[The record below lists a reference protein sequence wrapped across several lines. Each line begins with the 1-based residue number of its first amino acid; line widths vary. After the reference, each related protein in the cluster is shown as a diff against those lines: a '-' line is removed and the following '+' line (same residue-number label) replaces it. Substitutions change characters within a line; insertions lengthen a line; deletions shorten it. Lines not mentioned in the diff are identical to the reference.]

1 MRQPKLLP
9 PPQGGWG
16 ILNIKQGSKTV
27 NSDKHHLYNAHDG
40 YNFRMKKQPA
50 LLVTLSLILILF
62 TACTLTK
69 PTPDVNTQ
77 IQVAVAGTLAS
88 IPSATPIPPASPYPS
103 PTPFSLAGLF
113 CEYQFC
119 IGHPIDMA
127 FFDVSAIQ
135 NQAAPSTFSQGLM
148 GALNGNIFIQLMWQ
162 TAPGAADPKFLMDT
176 IIVPSTDTADGNL
189 DVMLIRNMNV
199 IYTQI
204 TSTATPLLPFGGAG
218 AWTCGDRV
226 FAWKVY
232 TSQAEPAR
240 PLFDEALSRFT
251 CGK

>member
-1 MRQPKLLP
+1 
-9 PPQGGWG
+9 
-16 ILNIKQGSKTV
+16 
-27 NSDKHHLYNAHDG
+27 
-40 YNFRMKKQPA
+40 MKIQPA
-50 LLVTLSLILILF
+50 LHLTLGLILLL
-62 TACTLTK
+62 TAACTLK
-69 PTPDVNTQ
+69 PATPDPNTQ
-77 IQVAVAGTLAS
+77 IQIAVAETLAS
-88 IPSATPIPPASPYPS
+88 IPTVTPIPPSTPFPS

-127 FFDVSAIQ
+127 FYDLSAVQ

-148 GALNGNIFIQLMWQ
+148 GALNGNILIQLMWQ
-162 TAPGAADPKFLMDT
+162 TAPGAADPKFMMDALITPSMDT
-176 IIVPSTDTADGNL
+176 PQGSL
-189 DVMLIRNMNV
+189 DVFRLRDMNV
-199 IYTQI
+199 VYIPI
-204 TSTATPLLPFGGAG
+204 TSTATPILPFGGAG

-232 TSQAEPAR
+232 LTQAESAR